1 MKSSRL
7 SPEWKRLLGHLVPYR
22 TKIAFTV
29 LCTASTAAFGVVN
42 AEILRRMVKAAQQ
55 MDFTAIGWLV
65 ATAALLLPVLLVVNY
80 YSEVWAVEFS
90 QSVLRDI
97 RDECVGHLTKLP
109 VSYLDHHK
117 TGEILSKLNNDTGM
131 IQGFLRRGFTFLLF
145 LPFMI
150 VFYLAYLLW
159 LSPLLVV
166 VSFLTFPVLMTL
178 GYQMSNRFKAG
189 SKRYMAFMGQL
200 NNSISDMIGGIAMV
214 KVFGL
219 KPFLSRSY
227 EERLGQATRQ
237 AKEND
242 GYMVWADVFHS
253 AARNLGTLSCLVF
266 GAWMVIEGQLELGAL
281 VAFYAVLVLSL
292 QPIMDL
298 AYVSFEAKSALAAC
312 ERVFTVLDFPVEP
325 QGAFRGGPTI
335 PPGAPLIRFD
345 DVRFAYHESAPVLKG
360 VSFEVIEGQTVA
372 LVGPSGGGKTSV
384 LQLLLGF
391 YQPQSGT
398 ISFEGRSLEEW
409 DREALRDRL
418 AYVPQTS
425 FLFPLTVHENLALG
439 REGATADE
447 VRAAAK
453 LAHAAE
459 FIEQIPTGYDSPVTE
474 RGGNFSGGQNQRLAI
489 ARSFL
494 KDAPVLLLDEATA
507 SLDRQSEQLV
517 QEALETLSRRRT
529 VLVVAHRLSTVEHAD
544 RILVLDQGVIQEAG
558 TSAELL
564 AREGLFARLYAAA
577 RSGDGALS

>member
-1 MKSSRL
+1 MKPRSV
-7 SPEWKRLLGHLVPYR
+7 SPELKRLLSHLTPYR
-22 TKIAFTV
+22 GRIALTV
-29 LCTASTAAFGVVN
+29 VCTAATAGFGVVN
-42 AEILRRMVKAAQQ
+42 AEILRRMIGAAQVT
-55 MDFTAIGWLV
+55 DFTAIWWLV
-65 ATAALLLPVLLVVNY
+65 GAAALLLPLYLLVNY
-80 YSEVWAVEFS
+80 SSEVLAVEFS

-97 RDECVGHLTKLP
+97 RDECVEHLTKLP

-117 TGEILSKLNNDTGM
+117 TGEILSKLNSDTGM

-150 VFYLAYLLW
+150 AFYFAYLLW
-159 LSPLLVV
+159 LSPLLVLGT
-166 VSFLTFPVLMTL
+166 FITFPILMTL
-178 GYQMSNRFKAG
+178 GYRMSTRFKAG

-219 KPFLSRSY
+219 TPFLNRSY
-227 EERLGQATRQ
+227 EHRLGQATAQ

-242 GYMVWADVFHS
+242 GYMVLGDVFNS
-253 AARNLGTLSCLVF
+253 VARNIGTLSCLIF
-266 GAWMVIEGQLELGAL
+266 GAWLVIEGQLELGAL

-325 QGAFRGGPTI
+325 QGEFQGQAVAA
-335 PPGAPLIRFD
+335 GAPLIRFEG
-345 DVRFAYHESAPVLKG
+345 VHFAYHESAPVLKG
-360 VSFEVIEGQTVA
+360 VSFEVFEGQTVA

-398 ISFEGRSLEEW
+398 ISFEGKPLEEW
-409 DREALRDRL
+409 DRGALRDRL

-425 FLFPLTVHENLALG
+425 FLFPLTVGENLALG

-447 VRAAAK
+447 VRQAAQ

-459 FIEQIPTGYDSPVTE
+459 FIEEIPTGYDTPVTE
-474 RGGNFSGGQNQRLAI
+474 RGGNFSGGQNQRMAI

-517 QEALETLSRRRT
+517 QDALETLSRSRT

-544 RILVLDQGVIQEAG
+544 RILVLDQGVIQESG
-558 TSAELL
+558 TAAELL
-564 AREGLFARLYAAA
+564 AKDGLFARLYAAA
-577 RSGDGALS
+577 RAGEGSLL